1 MATIGPKR
9 AQIAL
14 LTQRSVTIWANIEQK
29 TSKCPAGL
37 WNKHLFLSSATFLP
51 AEFRVVL
58 FRTLTEAPIC
68 RHHIPIPIDKEKW
81 EEKVSFTRGHRRV
94 LRRRCHTSYKRKAP
108 SSKDNRNPFFNCFG
122 GISSWR
128 EWRRKQARASSAVR
142 CRSFYPSVCV
152 KIRLDT
158 ERKPTWW
165 NCREQDSR
173 EGGKKAYFS
182 AAVWGFFREAIRLK
196 GTHGKGRCFV
206 RWKSRTEKTFL
217 IYKCDLTYEEI
228 K

>member
-1 MATIGPKR
+1 MACR
-9 AQIAL
+9 SLEQAL
-14 LTQRSVTIWANIEQK
+14 VLIFCN
-29 TSKCPAGL
+29 
-37 WNKHLFLSSATFLP
+37 LSSRWIPCCSFSHSDWSPHLP
-51 AEFRVVL
+51 TPHSYL
-58 FRTLTEAPIC
+58 
-68 RHHIPIPIDKEKW
+68 DWQSEKW

-108 SSKDNRNPFFNCFG
+108 SCKDNRNPFFNCFG
-122 GISSWR
+122 GISSRR

-182 AAVWGFFREAIRLK
+182 AAVWGFCEMRFDWK
-196 GTHGKGRCFV
+196 KHTGKEDV
-206 RWKSRTEKTFL
+206 L
-217 IYKCDLTYEEI
+217 CDPYWEDVFDL
-228 K
+228 